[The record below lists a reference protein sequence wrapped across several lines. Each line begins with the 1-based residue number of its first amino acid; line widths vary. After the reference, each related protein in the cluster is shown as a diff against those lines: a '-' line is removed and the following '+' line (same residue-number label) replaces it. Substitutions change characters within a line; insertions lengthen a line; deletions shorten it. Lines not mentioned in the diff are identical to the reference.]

1 MLVNLQVLVNLISF
15 LPFIFNKHFD
25 SEETQ
30 KESVYSQCFS
40 TTNKYFMDSSNTQ
53 MAKESSVITIWDTSV
68 THSYRKKHFSFTAKQ
83 ALCRYIQWTLTGK
96 G

>member
-1 MLVNLQVLVNLISF
+1 MLVNLQALVNLISI
-15 LPFIFNKHFD
+15 LAFIFNKHFD
-25 SEETQ
+25 SEE
-30 KESVYSQCFS
+30 SVYSQHFS

-53 MAKESSVITIWDTSV
+53 MAKESFVITIWDTSV
-68 THSYRKKHFSFTAKQ
+68 THSYRKNPFSFTAKQ